1 MMWLTEVVLLG
12 TNNVRQLELPLTEEN
27 RTLLELALG
36 STRGRAGVLWWKMEE
51 YANSKGICSPVYWHS
66 V

>member
-1 MMWLTEVVLLG
+1 MTWLMEVVLLG
-12 TNNVRQLELPLTEEN
+12 TNDARQAELSLTEEN

-36 STRGRAGVLWWKMEE
+36 STQGRAGVLWWKMEE
-51 YANSKGICSPVYWHS
+51 YAHSRGTCMPVCWHC